1 MKSSSLQKRLGIGLT
16 LGMTLL
22 WLGATVGTW
31 LVVQH
36 ELNEAFDSALEE
48 TAQRILPLAVLEISN
63 REEPRDAQHVAPLKM
78 HKEYLTYLVRDGK
91 GQILMQSH
99 DANPTSS
106 ASNRRKVSRRPKNT
120 VCTGP
125 VRCAR
130 RCISRSPSPWAIVVK
145 RHGKPCLPC
154 CCRYWH

>member
-63 REEPRDAQHVAPLKM
+63 REEPAM
-78 HKEYLTYLVRDGK
+78 HS
-91 GQILMQSH
+91 M
-99 DANPTSS
+99 
-106 ASNRRKVSRRPKNT
+106 
-120 VCTGP
+120 
-125 VRCAR
+125 
-130 RCISRSPSPWAIVVK
+130 SP
-145 RHGKPCLPC
+145 R
-154 CCRYWH
+154 